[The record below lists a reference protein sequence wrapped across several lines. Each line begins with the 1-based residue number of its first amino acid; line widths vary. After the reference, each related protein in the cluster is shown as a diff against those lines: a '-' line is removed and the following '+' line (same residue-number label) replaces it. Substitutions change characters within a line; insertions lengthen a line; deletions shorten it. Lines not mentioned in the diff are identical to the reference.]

1 MLKEYAIKNLNTRKI
16 PMLKKLKYTQNNSEV
31 AVMQNKRTWLFL
43 ILLLILFSLI
53 VAQQQQINDL
63 NDELNAVQQQCDTL
77 QKQLTTEHITPPM
90 PPQADDNAG
99 VVVGE

>member
-1 MLKEYAIKNLNTRKI
+1 
-16 PMLKKLKYTQNNSEV
+16 
-31 AVMQNKRTWLFL
+31 MQNKRTWLFL

-77 QKQLTTEHITPPM
+77 QKQLTEHITPPL
-90 PPQADDNAG
+90 PTQAGDNSG
-99 VVVGE
+99 VVVGG

>member
-1 MLKEYAIKNLNTRKI
+1 
-16 PMLKKLKYTQNNSEV
+16 
-31 AVMQNKRTWLFL
+31 MQNKRTWLFL

-77 QKQLTTEHITPPM
+77 QKQLTEHIAPPM
-90 PPQADDNAG
+90 PPQAGDNGG

>member
-1 MLKEYAIKNLNTRKI
+1 MLCIERFNR
-16 PMLKKLKYTQNNSEV
+16 NSEV

-63 NDELNAVQQQCDTL
+63 NDELTAVQQQCDML
-77 QKQLTTEHITPPM
+77 EKQLTEHITPPL
-90 PPQADDNAG
+90 QADGTVDG
-99 VVVGE
+99 IVVE

>member
-1 MLKEYAIKNLNTRKI
+1 
-16 PMLKKLKYTQNNSEV
+16 
-31 AVMQNKRTWLFL
+31 MQNKRTWLFL

-77 QKQLTTEHITPPM
+77 QKQLTEHITPPI
-90 PPQADDNAG
+90 PTQAGDNGG
-99 VVVGE
+99 VVGG

>member
-1 MLKEYAIKNLNTRKI
+1 MLCVERFNR
-16 PMLKKLKYTQNNSEV
+16 NSEV

-63 NDELNAVQQQCDTL
+63 NDELTAVQQQCDML
-77 QKQLTTEHITPPM
+77 EKQLTEHITPPL
-90 PPQADDNAG
+90 QADGAVDG
-99 VVVGE
+99 VVVE

>member
-1 MLKEYAIKNLNTRKI
+1 
-16 PMLKKLKYTQNNSEV
+16 
-31 AVMQNKRTWLFL
+31 MQNKRTWLFL

-77 QKQLTTEHITPPM
+77 QKQLTEHITPPM
-90 PPQADDNAG
+90 PPQADGNGG

>member
-1 MLKEYAIKNLNTRKI
+1 
-16 PMLKKLKYTQNNSEV
+16 
-31 AVMQNKRTWLFL
+31 MQNKRTWLFL

-63 NDELNAVQQQCDTL
+63 NDELNTVQQQYDTL
-77 QKQLTTEHITPPM
+77 QKQLTEHITPPM
-90 PPQADDNAG
+90 PPQADDNGG

>member
-1 MLKEYAIKNLNTRKI
+1 
-16 PMLKKLKYTQNNSEV
+16 
-31 AVMQNKRTWLFL
+31 MQNKRTWLFL

-77 QKQLTTEHITPPM
+77 QKQLTEHITPPM
-90 PPQADDNAG
+90 PPQVDDNGG
-99 VVVGE
+99 VIVGE

>member
-1 MLKEYAIKNLNTRKI
+1 
-16 PMLKKLKYTQNNSEV
+16 
-31 AVMQNKRTWLFL
+31 MQNKRTWLFL

-77 QKQLTTEHITPPM
+77 QKQLTEHITPPI
-90 PPQADDNAG
+90 PPQAGDNSS
-99 VVVGE
+99 VVVGG